1 MMHGAVQRY
10 SQGATVD
17 RKSRRVLVFLSFAV
31 FAQAGTAA
39 AQCLTKPAKLA
50 PALNGKEAYA
60 LARAEAAKW
69 NADSVLTKMVT
80 TSEGRLDAEGRASD
94 WSIHFF
100 SESAKKL
107 NMLSFTK
114 GAMTCTP
121 IDRSSGGRPI
131 AVSDTTVFDTRQL
144 YDTAQQAGGSALDRK
159 TVTVNADLGQNPRTG
174 AVWHIDYYPVG
185 GTGTLLSVVIDS
197 ATGKVIS
204 KTPK

>member
-1 MMHGAVQRY
+1 VRQ
-10 SQGATVD
+10 T
-17 RKSRRVLVFLSFAV
+17 SRRVLVLLGIAV
-31 FAQAGTAA
+31 LAQGGTAA

-60 LARAEAAKW
+60 LARAEATKW
-69 NADSVLTKMVT
+69 NADSILTKMVT
-80 TSEGRLDAEGRASD
+80 TSEGRLDPQGLASD
-94 WSIHFF
+94 WSLHFF
-100 SESAKKL
+100 SEAAKKL
-107 NMLSFTK
+107 NMMSFTK
-114 GAMTCTP
+114 GVMTCTP

-131 AVSDTTVFDTRQL
+131 AVTETTVLDTKQL
-144 YDTAQQAGGSALDRK
+144 YETAQQAGGSALDRK

>member
-1 MMHGAVQRY
+1 VRHR
-10 SQGATVD
+10 
-17 RKSRRVLVFLSFAV
+17 SRGVLVLVSMTVIAL
-31 FAQAGTAA
+31 AGTAD

-60 LARAEAAKW
+60 LARAEATTW

-80 TSEGRLDAEGRASD
+80 TSEGRLDLEGRASD

-100 SESAKKL
+100 SDAAKKL
-107 NMLSFTK
+107 NMMSFTK
-114 GAMTCTP
+114 GVMTCTP
-121 IDRSSGGRPI
+121 IDRASGGRPI
-131 AVSDTTVFDTRQL
+131 AVSDTTVFDTKQL

-185 GTGTLLSVVIDS
+185 GTGTLLSVIIDS

>member
-1 MMHGAVQRY
+1 MHGAGNRN
-10 SQGATVD
+10 
-17 RKSRRVLVFLSFAV
+17 RKEPIVRQTSRRVLVLLGIAV
-31 FAQAGTAA
+31 LAQGGTAA

-60 LARAEAAKW
+60 LARAEATKW